1 MASVTRSPASK
12 PAKTAKAASPG
23 SAPAPIPRRLP
34 GDLRRAQLLDVAIE
48 LLGEG
53 GAEAVTMEGVAAR
66 AGVSKALGY
75 RYFDNAD
82 QLLLALHD
90 REMAEMGI
98 RVRAALHGTTGFE
111 PRVRASLAAWLDVLA
126 ERGTVIATVMAVRPV
141 SGPVDDASR
150 SVHATVSEFYG
161 TMAAE
166 AFDLSPNLATV
177 AASIML
183 AGLDGL
189 IDCWVSRRMPRREL
203 VDTYTTMCVA
213 AFAALADEPPVIG
226 APEPEPRVRTRART
240 RTTGRPRPRD

>member
-1 MASVTRSPASK
+1 VASVTP
-12 PAKTAKAASPG
+12 T
-23 SAPAPIPRRLP
+23 SAVAPIRRR
-34 GDLRRAQLLDVAIE
+34 LRRAQLLDVAIE
-48 LLGEG
+48 LLAEG

-90 REMAEMGI
+90 REMTEMGHRI
-98 RVRAALHGTTGFE
+98 RAALSGTVGFE
-111 PRVRASLAAWLDVLA
+111 AQVRASLAAWLDLLA
-126 ERGTVIATVMAVRPV
+126 ERGTVIATIMAVRPV

-150 SVHATVSEFYG
+150 AIHSSVSEFYG
-161 TMAAE
+161 DMAVR
-166 AFDLSPNLATV
+166 AFDISPNLAAV

-189 IDCWVSRRMPRREL
+189 VDCWVSRRMPRREL

-213 AFAALADEPPVIG
+213 AFSALAEQPPMIG
-226 APEPEPRVRTRART
+226 APQARRSRTRTRA
-240 RTTGRPRPRD
+240 